1 VTSTT
6 IKEKRKELLRAARD
20 KAIASK
26 TSRYGAQLQPKK
38 EWIELF
44 PYGLV
49 VNAEQTRPVMVFK
62 DKNGR
67 HVLPVW
73 MSPVDA
79 GVAMS
84 QSSHQLPDAGPHKVT
99 WKILQPLG
107 ISLKTCFF
115 KEIRGHYQIVDLNFE
130 GDSRIQT
137 IEARA
142 DEVISFCLSGKA
154 KFYATIEFMERC
166 RVLEGEL
173 LNAVLK
179 SPMGKTNGRNRAEYL
194 N

>member
-1 VTSTT
+1 MTNT
-6 IKEKRKELLRAARD
+6 IAKEKRKELLRSARH
-20 KAIASK
+20 KAIGSK
-26 TSRYGAQLQPKK
+26 ARLGAQLTPKK

-49 VNAEQTRPVMVFK
+49 VNSDQTRPVMVFK
-62 DKNGR
+62 DKAAR
-67 HVLPVW
+67 YVLPVW

-84 QSSHQLPDAGPHKVT
+84 QSGTQATDASPHKVA
-99 WKILQPLG
+99 WKILTPLG
-107 ISLKTCFF
+107 ISLKKCFF
-115 KEIRGHYQIVDLNFE
+115 KEVRGHYQYVDLNFI
-130 GDSRIQT
+130 GDDRIKN

-154 KFYATIEFMERC
+154 QFYATIEFMERC

-179 SPMGKTNGRNRAEYL
+179 SPSGKNGGKTKPHEYM